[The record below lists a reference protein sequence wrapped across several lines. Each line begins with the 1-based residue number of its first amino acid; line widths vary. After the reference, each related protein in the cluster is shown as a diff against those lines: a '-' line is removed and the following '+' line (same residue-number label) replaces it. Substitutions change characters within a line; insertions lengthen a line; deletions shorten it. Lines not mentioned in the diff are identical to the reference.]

1 MFLDDIA
8 GVSWVWRGL
17 RVGVAVDTFAAL
29 VALFSGAGEALLV
42 RGLAMVMRNVLVRD
56 EMDGQ
61 GS

>member
-17 RVGVAVDTFAAL
+17 RAVDTFAAL